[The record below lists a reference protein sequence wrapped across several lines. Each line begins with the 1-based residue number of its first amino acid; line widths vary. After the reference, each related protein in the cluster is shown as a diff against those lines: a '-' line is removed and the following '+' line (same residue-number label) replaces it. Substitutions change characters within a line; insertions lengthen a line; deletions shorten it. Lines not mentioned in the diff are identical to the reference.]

1 MGHHQ
6 CTHILF
12 DDICWRRSVQLIG
25 QFLDS
30 VADHRIDMGL
40 GAAQRRSRRLGRNTW
55 QQRAG
60 LNRGKI
66 RRSRSV

>member
-40 GAAQRRSRRLGRNTW
+40 RRGATPQPTPGTQHLAAKGRP
-55 QQRAG
+55 
-60 LNRGKI
+60 
-66 RRSRSV
+66 

>member
-40 GAAQRRSRRLGRNTW
+40 GAAQRRSQGPGRITW
-55 QQRAG
+55 QQGPALTG
-60 LNRGKI
+60 
-66 RRSRSV
+66 